1 MSVTVSMTQ
10 KSRASSECLNLRR
23 KAGTS
28 TGTIKAPADPT
39 YVPIELSQEQ
49 WQLLD
54 GSSGVDMGKTKN
66 K

>member
-1 MSVTVSMTQ
+1 MH
-10 KSRASSECLNLRR
+10 E
-23 KAGTS
+23 AGTS

-66 K
+66 KGK